1 MRTDEEILEYISE
14 NEPTEIE
21 KCPISERWLVRK
33 WNTGGTTITETYTY
47 KNEPLHRQSFA
58 VKNVI
63 RGEVKNV

>member
-14 NEPTEIE
+14 NEPTEVE

-33 WNTGGTTITETYTY
+33 WDTGETTITETYTY

-58 VKNVI
+58 VENVI
-63 RGEVKNV
+63 REEVENV